1 MSFRARLFLAFAL
14 AVILPLGALAFG
26 VRREMERR
34 LGDEYERRVEGA
46 VASLRAELDQES
58 KDVGARLAALAD
70 ALRSDNRFRIAVTQQ
85 DAGARRELL
94 DWAGGAMRQAGLSVL
109 ELQDSAGR
117 VVSSGHFRNEFD
129 RVRRVPASLLEQ
141 SGATPTLLRART
153 PEGSLLVLGRVDSVR
168 VAGRSFA
175 LLGGTAADRL
185 LPASARDADL
195 ALHLTLPGDQPI
207 GLATG
212 DVAGEIA
219 IPFLDL
225 AAEARPDSARV
236 MVVQSGATLAAVRRG
251 LDAWFVGALGLSL
264 ALGLLAAAWL
274 SGRVSRPLRE
284 LAAQTEAIDLDRLDQ
299 DFPSDRG
306 DEIGALSRVL
316 GAMTARLRSGAARL
330 REAERRIALGDL
342 ARQVNH
348 DIKNG
353 LAPIRNVLHHLDEVA
368 RDQPSELA
376 AIYGERRGTLDSSVT
391 YLDTLARNYAKLTP
405 SLSKERCDINAVVG
419 DVIRAAGNSRGSLRA
434 EVTPDLPTV
443 SADRMVL
450 RRIVENLVGNAV
462 DTGGDVVVSTTR
474 TARDGGRGVTVVVA
488 DTGPGMSREQL
499 DRAFDGFYTTKD
511 GGTGLGLSIVRRL
524 VLDLGGTLRVDTG
537 PGEGT
542 RVTVELPPAAGGE
555 RG

>member
-1 MSFRARLFLAFAL
+1 MSFRARLFLAFAV
-14 AVILPLGALAFG
+14 AVILPLAALAFG
-26 VRREMERR
+26 VRRQMERR
-34 LGDEYERRVEGA
+34 LGEEYERRVEGA
-46 VASLRAELDQES
+46 AAALRADLDHEG
-58 KDVGARLAALAD
+58 KDVGTRLAALTD
-70 ALRSDNRFRIAVTQQ
+70 ELRSDNRFRLAVTQQ
-85 DAGARRELL
+85 DPGARRELL
-94 DWAGGAMRQAGLSVL
+94 DWAGGAMRQSGLAVL

-117 VVSSGHFRNEFD
+117 VLSSGHFRNEFD
-129 RVRRVPASLLEQ
+129 RIRPVPAALLTL
-141 SGATPTLLRART
+141 SAATPTLLRART
-153 PEGSLLVLGRVDSVR
+153 PEGSLLALGRMDSVR

-175 LLGGTAADRL
+175 LLGGAAADRL
-185 LPASARDADL
+185 LPASGSDGDP
-195 ALHLTLPGDQPI
+195 ALHLTLPGDQPV
-207 GLATG
+207 GLARG
-212 DVAGEIA
+212 DVAREIV
-219 IPFLDL
+219 IPFADL
-225 AAEARPDSARV
+225 AAGARPDSARV

-251 LDAWFVGALGLSL
+251 LDAWFIGALGLSL

-274 SGRVSRPLRE
+274 SGRVSRPLRD
-284 LAAQTEAIDLDRLDQ
+284 LAARTEAVDLDRLDQ

-353 LAPIRNVLHHLDEVA
+353 LAPIRHVLHHLDEVA
-368 RDQPSELA
+368 RDKPSELA
-376 AIYGERRGTLDSSVT
+376 AIYGERRATLDSSVT
-391 YLDTLARNYAKLTP
+391 YLDTLARNYARLTP
-405 SLSKERCDINAVVG
+405 SLSRERCDVNAVVG
-419 DVIRAAGNSRGSLRA
+419 DVIRAARDSRGPIRA
-434 EVTPDLPTV
+434 EVTPDLPAV
-443 SADRMVL
+443 SADRIVL

-462 DTGGDVVVSTTR
+462 DTGGAVTVTTAR
-474 TARDGGRGVTVVVA
+474 SARDGGRGVTVVVA
-488 DTGPGMSREQL
+488 DTGPGMTREQL

-542 RVTVELPPAAGGE
+542 RMTVELPAETGGE

>member
-1 MSFRARLFLAFAL
+1 MSFRVRLFLAFAV
-14 AVILPLGALAFG
+14 AVILPLAALAFG
-26 VRREMERR
+26 VRRQMERR
-34 LGDEYERRVEGA
+34 LGEEYERRVEGA
-46 VASLRAELDQES
+46 AAALRADLDREGE
-58 KDVGARLAALAD
+58 DVGTRLAALAD
-70 ALRSDNRFRIAVTQQ
+70 ELRSDNRFRLAVTQQ
-85 DAGARRELL
+85 DPAARRELL
-94 DWAGGAMRQAGLSVL
+94 DWAGGAMRQSGLSVL
-109 ELQDSAGR
+109 ELQDSVGR
-117 VVSSGHFRNEFD
+117 VLSSGHFRNEFD
-129 RVRRVPASLLEQ
+129 RIRTVPAALLAL
-141 SGATPTLLRART
+141 STATPTLLRART
-153 PEGSLLVLGRVDSVR
+153 PEGSLLALGRVDSVR

-185 LPASARDADL
+185 LPASGRDGDL
-195 ALHLTLPGDQPI
+195 ALHLTLPGDRPA
-207 GLATG
+207 GLARG
-212 DVAGEIA
+212 DVSREIA
-219 IPFLDL
+219 IRFVDL
-225 AAEARPDSARV
+225 PAGARPDSARV
-236 MVVQSGATLAAVRRG
+236 TVVQSGATLAAVRRG

-284 LAAQTEAIDLDRLDQ
+284 LAARTDAIDLDRLDQ

-368 RDQPSELA
+368 RDKPSDLA
-376 AIYGERRGTLDSSVT
+376 TIYGERRATLDSSVT
-391 YLDTLARNYAKLTP
+391 YLDTLARNYARLTP
-405 SLSKERCDINAVVG
+405 SLSRERCDVNAVVG
-419 DVIRAAGNSRGSLRA
+419 DVIRAAGDSRGPIRT
-434 EVTPDLPTV
+434 EITPDLPAV
-443 SADRMVL
+443 SADRIVL

-462 DTGGDVVVSTTR
+462 DAGGAVVVSTS
-474 TARDGGRGVTVVVA
+474 AAERDGGRGVKVVVA
-488 DTGPGMSREQL
+488 DTGPGMTREQL

-542 RVTVELPPAAGGE
+542 RVTVELPAGAGGE

>member
-1 MSFRARLFLAFAL
+1 MRWPSEYAGRWSGGSATSTNGGSRAPSPHSAR
-14 AVILPLGALAFG
+14 
-26 VRREMERR
+26 
-34 LGDEYERRVEGA
+34 
-46 VASLRAELDQES
+46 ELDRES

-117 VVSSGHFRNEFD
+117 VLSSGHFRNEFD
-129 RVRRVPASLLEQ
+129 RVRQVPASLLEQ
-141 SGATPTLLRART
+141 SGAGPTLLRART
-153 PEGSLLVLGRVDSVR
+153 PEGSLLALGRVDSCGWPEE
-168 VAGRSFA
+168 ASPSW
-175 LLGGTAADRL
+175 AAPPPTGCCRR
-185 LPASARDADL
+185 RDA
-195 ALHLTLPGDQPI
+195 TPTWRSTSPCRGTSPV
-207 GLATG
+207 GLAEG

-225 AAEARPDSARV
+225 AAGARPDSARV

-368 RDQPSELA
+368 RDTPSELA

-434 EVTPDLPTV
+434 EVSTRSPH
-443 SADRMVL
+443 RF
-450 RRIVENLVGNAV
+450 RRPNGAATHRGKPGRER
-462 DTGGDVVVSTTR
+462 GGHR
-474 TARDGGRGVTVVVA
+474 RGRGRLHHPDRTRRRPRRH
-488 DTGPGMSREQL
+488 GSRGRHRI
-499 DRAFDGFYTTKD
+499 RA
-511 GGTGLGLSIVRRL
+511 
-524 VLDLGGTLRVDTG
+524 
-537 PGEGT
+537 
-542 RVTVELPPAAGGE
+542 
-555 RG
+555 

>member
-34 LGDEYERRVEGA
+34 LGDEYERRVEA
-46 VASLRAELDQES
+46 RVASLQTELEREGQ
-58 KDVGARLAALAD
+58 DVGIRLAALAKE
-70 ALRSDNRFRIAVTQQ
+70 LRSDNRFRIAITQQ
-85 DAGARRELL
+85 DAGGRRDLL

-117 VVSSGHFRNEFD
+117 VLSSGHFRNEFD
-129 RVRRVPASLLEQ
+129 RVRQTPASRFIQ

-168 VAGRSFA
+168 VAGSSFA

-185 LPASARDADL
+185 LPTGGRDGGL
-195 ALHLTLPGDQPI
+195 ALHLTLPGDQPVGI
-207 GLATG
+207 TKG
-212 DVAGEIA
+212 DVAREIA
-219 IPFLDL
+219 IPFVDL
-225 AAEARPDSARV
+225 TTASRPDSARV
-236 MVVQSGATLAAVRRG
+236 MVVQSGATLASVRRG

-284 LAAQTEAIDLDRLDQ
+284 LAERTEAINLERLDQ
-299 DFPSDRG
+299 DFPSDRD

-316 GAMTARLRSGAARL
+316 AAMTARLRSGAARL
-330 REAERRIALGDL
+330 RDAERRIALGDL

-368 RDQPSELA
+368 RDRPSELA

-405 SLSKERCDINAVVG
+405 SLSRERCDVNAVVG
-419 DVIRAAGNSRGSLRA
+419 DVVRAVGNARGSIRA
-434 EVTPDLPTV
+434 EVAPDLITV
-443 SADRMVL
+443 SADRVVL

-462 DTGGDVVVSTTR
+462 DTGGNVVVSTAP
-474 TARDGGRGVTVVVA
+474 TARDGARGVTVVVA
-488 DTGPGMSREQL
+488 DTGPGMTREQL
-499 DRAFDGFYTTKD
+499 DRAFDGFYTTKE
-511 GGTGLGLSIVRRL
+511 GGSGLGLSIVRRL

-542 RVTVELPPAAGGE
+542 RVTVELPGAGGE